1 MSLFVCPLCGKA
13 LLAEENRRVCRN
25 GHSFDLAREGYVN
38 LLLSQKSRAAHH
50 GDDAKMVTARRRF
63 LERGFYAPLRD
74 ALTAL
79 CLDRAEKGVRLLDA
93 GCGEGYYTAAA
104 VSALE
109 AAGLA
114 PEAAGADISRE
125 AVRYAA
131 KRDRSREWAVA
142 SVFRLPVAAKRIDLL
157 LSLFAPKA
165 PEEWARVIRRGGT
178 LCRAV
183 PLADHLFELKEAVYD
198 RPYKDTPEPTAL
210 AGFRLIR
217 TERVRFSAALPDNA
231 AIADLFAMTPYYYRT
246 SAADRAKLDALP
258 ALTVTAD
265 CALLVYER
273 E

>member
-1 MSLFVCPLCGKA
+1 MSLFVCPLCGGT
-13 LLAEENRRVCRN
+13 LQAEEHRRVCGK

-79 CLDRAEKGVRLLDA
+79 CLERAEKGMRLLDA

-104 VSALE
+104 ASALD

-114 PEAAGADISRE
+114 PEAAGVDISRE
-125 AVRYAA
+125 AVRQAA

-142 SVFRLPVAAKRIDLL
+142 SVFRLPVADDSVDLL

-165 PEEWARVIRRGGT
+165 PEEWARVIRSGGT

-210 AGFRLIR
+210 AGFRLLR

-246 SAADRAKLDALP
+246 SAADRAKLDDLSALI
-258 ALTVTAD
+258 VTAD
-265 CALLVYER
+265 CALWVYER